1 MGFAPKHSIS
11 LDRLEHAVRQAL
23 KPRGDLFSKII
34 ASACTR
40 VPALE
45 KSEQGRSIR
54 RLIEAEAWIEAAL
67 ALVEFELPGWQVA
80 GL

>member
-54 RLIEAEAWIEAAL
+54 
-67 ALVEFELPGWQVA
+67 
-80 GL
+80 